1 MWRRWSGLADAGGRF
16 MLEVAAWTHR
26 GKVRERNED
35 TIVVGDFQA
44 GAEGMEAPRSV
55 ERPLDP
61 PVLCLVADGMGGH
74 AAGEK
79 ASSLAARL
87 LAERIGEDDDDL
99 GTGTAKALRD
109 VNRAVYEAAA
119 ETPGARAMGT
129 TVAGMLFA
137 AGGIRWFNVGDS
149 RIYRYRNGF
158 ARQLSIDD
166 VPPEA
171 PRSGRITQALGGW
184 SSFVDIEPHVGREEL
199 NPGWRYLLCS
209 DGLTDHL
216 DVRRIEEILAEGG
229 TDADAATRLFDCAME
244 DGGRDNI
251 SIVLARVLE
260 GDAPRGEEPA

>member
-1 MWRRWSGLADAGGRF
+1 MPARWCGLADAAGRF
-16 MLEVAAWTHR
+16 TLEATAWTHR

-35 TIVVGDFQA
+35 TIVVGDFRA
-44 GAEGMEAPRSV
+44 GAEEMEAPRSV
-55 ERPLDP
+55 ERSLRE

-74 AAGEK
+74 AAGQE
-79 ASSLAARL
+79 ASALAARL
-87 LAERIGEDDDDL
+87 LAERIGEEDDEL
-99 GTGTAKALRD
+99 GTGTAKAIRD

-119 ETPGARAMGT
+119 EPPGRRAMGT

-137 AGGIRWFNVGDS
+137 SGGIRWFNVGDS
-149 RIYRYRNGF
+149 RIYRYRDGF

-184 SSFVDIEPHVGREEL
+184 SSFVDVSPHVGREEL
-199 NPGWRYLLCS
+199 NAGWRYLLCS

-216 DVRRIEEILAEGG
+216 DVRRIEEVLAAAETG
-229 TDADAATRLFDCAME
+229 AAAATGLFDLAMD

-251 SIVLARVLE
+251 SIILATVRE
-260 GDAPRGEEPA
+260 GAG